1 MSHPVL
7 ERPNTNNYF
16 LFYGLEEVFDIDKA
30 VLKNCYLDKSK
41 LYHPDYYGDDPQAQN
56 IAVASSSF
64 NNIAYKTLSNDIRR
78 AQYLVEL
85 KLSHG
90 DDNIKLPQ
98 EFLMDMMEL
107 NEMIDEVDENSKQ
120 SIDTQIESLKSD
132 LLETIKTKA
141 TEALW
146 LETQIAVLK
155 WKYIE
160 RLEARMQS

>member
-16 LFYGLEEVFDIDKA
+16 IFYGLDEVFDIDKA

-41 LYHPDYYGDDPQAQN
+41 LYHPDYYGDDAQAQN

-90 DDNIKLPQ
+90 DDSIKLPQ

-107 NEMIDEVDENSKQ
+107 NELIDEADENSKP
-120 SIDTQIESLKSD
+120 SIDAQIEKLKSE

-160 RLEARMQS
+160 RLETRMQ

>member
-16 LFYGLEEVFDIDKA
+16 LFYGLEEVFDIDKT

-85 KLSHG
+85 KFSHV

-98 EFLMDMMEL
+98 EFLMDMMDL
-107 NEMIDEVDENSKQ
+107 NELIDEVDENSKP
-120 SIDTQIESLKSD
+120 SIDTQIETLKSE

-160 RLEARMQS
+160 RLETRMQ

>member
-90 DDNIKLPQ
+90 DDSIKLPQ
-98 EFLMDMMEL
+98 DFLMDMMDL
-107 NEMIDEVDENSKQ
+107 NELIDELDENTKP
-120 SIDTQIESLKSD
+120 SIDTQIESLKSE

-160 RLEARMQS
+160 RLETRMQ

>member
-98 EFLMDMMEL
+98 DFLMDMMDL
-107 NEMIDEVDENSKQ
+107 NELIDEVDENTKP
-120 SIDTQIESLKSD
+120 SIDTQIESLKSE

-160 RLEARMQS
+160 RLETRMQ

>member
-85 KLSHG
+85 KFSHG

-98 EFLMDMMEL
+98 EFLMDMMDL
-107 NEMIDEVDENSKQ
+107 NELIDEVDENTKP
-120 SIDTQIESLKSD
+120 SIDTQIEKLKSE

-160 RLEARMQS
+160 RLETRMQ

>member
-98 EFLMDMMEL
+98 EFLMDMMDL
-107 NEMIDEVDENSKQ
+107 NELIDEVDENSKP
-120 SIDTQIESLKSD
+120 SLDTKIERLKSE

-141 TEALW
+141 SEALW

-160 RLEARMQS
+160 RLETRMQ

>member
-16 LFYGLEEVFDIDKA
+16 IFYGLDEVFDIDKA

-41 LYHPDYYGDDPQAQN
+41 LYHPDYYGDDAQAQN

-85 KLSHG
+85 KLSQG

-98 EFLMDMMEL
+98 EFLMDMMDL
-107 NEMIDEVDENSKQ
+107 NEMIDEVDENSKP
-120 SIDTQIESLKSD
+120 SIDAQIESLKSE

-141 TEALW
+141 SEALW

-160 RLEARMQS
+160 RLETRMQ

>member
-120 SIDTQIESLKSD
+120 SIDTQIESLKSE

>member
-98 EFLMDMMEL
+98 DFLMDMMNL
-107 NEMIDEVDENSKQ
+107 NELIDEVDENTKP
-120 SIDTQIESLKSD
+120 SIDIQIESLKSE

-160 RLEARMQS
+160 RLETRMQ

>member
-1 MSHPVL
+1 MSHPAL

-107 NEMIDEVDENSKQ
+107 NELIDEADENSKP
-120 SIDTQIESLKSD
+120 SIDTQIEKLKSE

-141 TEALW
+141 IEAFW

-160 RLEARMQS
+160 RLETRMQ

>member
-120 SIDTQIESLKSD
+120 SIEAQIESLKSD

-160 RLEARMQS
+160 RLETRMQ

>member
-16 LFYGLEEVFDIDKA
+16 IFYGLEEVFDIDKA
-30 VLKNCYLDKSK
+30 VLKSCYLDKSK
-41 LYHPDYYGDDPQAQN
+41 LYHPDYYGDDAQAQN

-90 DDNIKLPQ
+90 DDSIKLPQ
-98 EFLMDMMEL
+98 DFLMDMMDL
-107 NEMIDEVDENSKQ
+107 NEMIDEVDENSKS
-120 SIDTQIESLKSD
+120 SIDSQIETMKSE
-132 LLETIKTKA
+132 LLETIKNKA

-160 RLEARMQS
+160 RLEARMQ

>member
-1 MSHPVL
+1 MSHPAL

-16 LFYGLEEVFDIDKA
+16 LFYGLEEVFDIDKV

-78 AQYLVEL
+78 AEYLVEL

-107 NEMIDEVDENSKQ
+107 NELIDEADENSKP
-120 SIDTQIESLKSD
+120 SIDTQIEKLKSE

-160 RLEARMQS
+160 RLETRMQ

>member
-90 DDNIKLPQ
+90 DDDIKLPQ

-120 SIDTQIESLKSD
+120 SIDTQIESLKSE

>member
-1 MSHPVL
+1 MSHPAL

-98 EFLMDMMEL
+98 EFLMDMMEI
-107 NEMIDEVDENSKQ
+107 NELIDEADENSKP
-120 SIDTQIESLKSD
+120 SIDTQIEKLKSE

-141 TEALW
+141 IEALW

-160 RLEARMQS
+160 RLETRMQ

>member
-120 SIDTQIESLKSD
+120 SIDAQIESLKSD

>member
-1 MSHPVL
+1 MTLPVL

-16 LFYGLEEVFDIDKA
+16 IFYGLDEVFDIDKA

-41 LYHPDYYGDDPQAQN
+41 LYHPDYYGDDSQAQN

-85 KLSHG
+85 KLNHG

-98 EFLMDMMEL
+98 EFLMDMMDL
-107 NEMIDEVDENSKQ
+107 NEMIDEADSASNT
-120 SIDTQIESLKSD
+120 SIGEQIEKLKTEV
-132 LLETIKTKA
+132 LATIKSKA
-141 TEALW
+141 TQALW

-160 RLEARMQS
+160 RLEARMQL

>member
-16 LFYGLEEVFDIDKA
+16 IFYGLEEVFDIDKA

-90 DDNIKLPQ
+90 DDSIKLPQ
-98 EFLMDMMEL
+98 DFLMDMMDL
-107 NEMIDEVDENSKQ
+107 NELIDELDENTKP
-120 SIDTQIESLKSD
+120 SIDTQIESLKSE

-160 RLEARMQS
+160 RLETRMQ

>member
-16 LFYGLEEVFDIDKA
+16 IFYGLEEVFDIDKA
-30 VLKNCYLDKSK
+30 VLKSCYLDKSK
-41 LYHPDYYGDDPQAQN
+41 LYHPDYYGDDAQAQN

-90 DDNIKLPQ
+90 DDSIKLPQ
-98 EFLMDMMEL
+98 DFLMDMMDL
-107 NEMIDEVDENSKQ
+107 NEMIDEVDENSKS
-120 SIDTQIESLKSD
+120 SIDSQIETMKSE

-160 RLEARMQS
+160 RLEARMQ

>member
-1 MSHPVL
+1 MTLPVL

-16 LFYGLEEVFDIDKA
+16 LFYGLDEVFDIDKA

-41 LYHPDYYGDDPQAQN
+41 LYHPDFYGEDPQAQN

-64 NNIAYKTLSNDIRR
+64 NNIAFKTLSNDIRR

-85 KLSHG
+85 KLSHSEEA
-90 DDNIKLPQ
+90 IRLPQ

-107 NEMIDEVDENSKQ
+107 NEIIDEADAGSDT
-120 SIDTQIESLKSD
+120 SIGAQIEKLKTEV
-132 LLETIKTKA
+132 LETIKSNA
-141 TEALW
+141 SQALW

-160 RLEARMQS
+160 RLETRMQL

>member
-16 LFYGLEEVFDIDKA
+16 IFYGLDEVFDIDKA

-41 LYHPDYYGDDPQAQN
+41 LYHPDYYGDDAQAQN

-64 NNIAYKTLSNDIRR
+64 NNIAYKTLINDIRR

-90 DDNIKLPQ
+90 DDSIKLPQ

-107 NEMIDEVDENSKQ
+107 NELIDEADENSKP
-120 SIDTQIESLKSD
+120 SIDAQIEKLKSE

-160 RLEARMQS
+160 RLETRMQ

>member
-16 LFYGLEEVFDIDKA
+16 IFYGLEEVFDIDKA

-107 NEMIDEVDENSKQ
+107 NEMIDEVDEHSKE
-120 SIDTQIESLKSD
+120 SIDTQIESLKSE

-160 RLEARMQS
+160 RLETRMQ

>member
-1 MSHPVL
+1 MSHPAL

-98 EFLMDMMEL
+98 EFLMDMMDL
-107 NEMIDEVDENSKQ
+107 NELIDEADENSKP
-120 SIDTQIESLKSD
+120 SIDTQIEKLKSE

-160 RLEARMQS
+160 RLETRMQ